1 MRALISAATVVGS
14 LALQFVACTSVAS
27 AEALGVVVAVVEP
40 RAKGSE
46 SGELGFS
53 VSLGES
59 KLTNALTILN
69 GLARPRGER
78 LKLESQ
84 PLAILIH
91 EDVPIGTLGLLVSMA
106 TKAGYSVDNIV
117 VFVFDVERRSM
128 AAIPGYRSV
137 QFSTDP
143 EVIGGHLS
151 RSAR

>member
-1 MRALISAATVVGS
+1 MRALVGAAGMVGS
-14 LALQFVACTSVAS
+14 LALQFVACAFAAY
-27 AEALGVVVAVVEP
+27 AEAPAVVVAVVEP

-78 LKLESQ
+78 LTLESQ

-91 EDVPIGTLGLLVSMA
+91 EDVSIGTLGLLVSMA
-106 TKAGYSVDNIV
+106 TKAGYSVDNIA
-117 VFVFDVERRSM
+117 VFVFDAERRSM
-128 AAIPGYRSV
+128 QAIPGYRSV

-143 EVIGGHLS
+143 DVIGGHQR